1 VILEYANGA
10 RGMLDLCMFGEGSF
24 DKEILTIVGDEGK
37 IESFLPSQVLRASRR
52 ESIGKLSGWKTGA
65 ARTPGSE
72 QKIIHNFDVKYMG
85 HHYGASYIEHTKFR
99 DAILNSTPA
108 EVTLKDGVT
117 SVVTGLAAHK
127 SINEGRV
134 VEIKDIG
141 TDVDDALALAVLLG
155 SKEVDLI
162 GITTVYGD
170 AQLRST
176 IAMHLCSLLNRNIP
190 TFIGES
196 KPMSGREVWMSGS
209 EGKNFKDL
217 DSFTPQATSAI
228 DFLVETVVAQPK
240 SVDVIAIGPLTNI
253 ARAIQTNLDF
263 VEKVKR
269 VWIMGGDFTQSRVEH
284 NFKCDVDAAR
294 IVLESNIPISIL
306 DLPSSQ
312 KTIIRMEEIKQI
324 RTAPALGALLYS
336 EIMSWIQP
344 RNQDWTIP
352 HDPIAALT
360 LLAPE
365 FFESSPAGQVKIDS
379 EGMSFW
385 NESPS
390 GNVVLLNPIH
400 PELAVERMI
409 ELITN

>member
-1 VILEYANGA
+1 
-10 RGMLDLCMFGEGSF
+10 MH
-24 DKEILTIVGDEGK
+24 
-37 IESFLPSQVLRASRR
+37 
-52 ESIGKLSGWKTGA
+52 
-65 ARTPGSE
+65 
-72 QKIIHNFDVKYMG
+72 KIILD
-85 HHYGASYIEHTKFR
+85 T
-99 DAILNSTPA
+99 
-108 EVTLKDGVT
+108 
-117 SVVTGLAAHK
+117 
-127 SINEGRV
+127 
-134 VEIKDIG
+134 DIG

-170 AQLRST
+170 ARLRST
-176 IAMHLCSLLNRNIP
+176 IAMHLCSLLNRKIP

-196 KPMSGREVWMSGS
+196 KPLSGREIWMSGS

-217 DSFTPQATSAI
+217 DSFTPETTSAV
-228 DFLVETVVAQPK
+228 DFLVETVLAQPQ
-240 SVDVIAIGPLTNI
+240 SIDVIAIGPLTNI
-253 ARAIQTNLDF
+253 ARAIQNNLHF
-263 VEKVKR
+263 AEKVKR
-269 VWIMGGDFTQSRVEH
+269 VWIMGGDFTQSKVEH
-284 NFKCDVDAAR
+284 NFKCDIDAAKA
-294 IVLESNIPISIL
+294 VLESRIPISIL

-312 KTIIRMEEIKQI
+312 KTIIRMEEIEQI
-324 RTAPALGALLYS
+324 RNAPVFGALLYS

>member
-1 VILEYANGA
+1 MHKVIL
-10 RGMLDLCMFGEGSF
+10 D
-24 DKEILTIVGDEGK
+24 T
-37 IESFLPSQVLRASRR
+37 
-52 ESIGKLSGWKTGA
+52 
-65 ARTPGSE
+65 
-72 QKIIHNFDVKYMG
+72 
-85 HHYGASYIEHTKFR
+85 
-99 DAILNSTPA
+99 
-108 EVTLKDGVT
+108 
-117 SVVTGLAAHK
+117 
-127 SINEGRV
+127 
-134 VEIKDIG
+134 DIG

-176 IAMHLCSLLNRNIP
+176 IAMHLCSLLNRSIP

-196 KPMSGREVWMSGS
+196 KPISGREVWMSGS

-217 DSFTPQATSAI
+217 DSFTPQTTSAV
-228 DFLVETVVAQPK
+228 DFLVQSVVAQPK

-253 ARAIQTNLDF
+253 ARAIQVDLDF
-263 VEKVKR
+263 AEKVKR
-269 VWIMGGDFTQSRVEH
+269 VWIMGGDFTQSKVEH
-284 NFKCDVDAAR
+284 NFKCDIDAAK
-294 IVLESNIPISIL
+294 IVMESNVPISIL

-312 KTIIRMEEIKQI
+312 KTIIRMEEIEQI
-324 RTAPALGALLYS
+324 RNAPVLGTILYS

-352 HDPIAALT
+352 HDPIAALS

-365 FFESSPAGQVKIDS
+365 FFENSPAGQVSIDP

-385 NESPS
+385 KESPT
-390 GNVVLLNPIH
+390 GNVVLINPIH
-400 PELAVERMI
+400 PELAVTRMI